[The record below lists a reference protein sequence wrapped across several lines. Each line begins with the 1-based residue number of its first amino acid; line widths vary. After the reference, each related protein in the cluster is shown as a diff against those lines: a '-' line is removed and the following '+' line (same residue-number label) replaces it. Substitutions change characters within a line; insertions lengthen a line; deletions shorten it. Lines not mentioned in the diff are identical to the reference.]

1 MREWGILK
9 DMPHFFIY
17 SLGLMAYWYKIEKF
31 LIYPNFLMK

>member
-9 DMPHFFIY
+9 DIPHFY
-17 SLGLMAYWYKIEKF
+17 LLGLMAYWYKIEKF